1 MGRYLRKCKRIGK
14 VPMMEVSDD
23 VDLDVP
29 TTTTKKRK
37 ISSDGDV
44 KLISPDLLRCRSH
57 TGVGDTPA
65 GNLVSPSGSVNLK
78 ENDDDSNLDHDLAS
92 CCSRNGSTEVT
103 KSNAKSLD
111 LNENNVVASAESK
124 EAKLSSERERTPE
137 KMPSEKEIEDF
148 FAVRQKAIFKRFRE
162 KYNFDFEKEEPLEGR
177 YEWVRIGS

>member
-1 MGRYLRKCKRIGK
+1 
-14 VPMMEVSDD
+14 MEVSDD

-44 KLISPDLLRCRSH
+44 KLISPALLRCRSH

-92 CCSRNGSTEVT
+92 CCSRNGSTE
-103 KSNAKSLD
+103 
-111 LNENNVVASAESK
+111 ENNVVASAESK

-162 KYNFDFEKEEPLEGR
+162 KYNFDFEKEEPSEGR

>member
-1 MGRYLRKCKRIGK
+1 MGRYMRKCKGIGE
-14 VPMMEVSDD
+14 VTIMDVSDD

-29 TTTTKKRK
+29 TMTTKKRK
-37 ISSDGDV
+37 LSSDGDV
-44 KLISPDLLRCRSH
+44 KLISPALLRCRSQS
-57 TGVGDTPA
+57 GVGDAQA
-65 GNLVSPSGSVNLK
+65 GSLVSPASSVNL
-78 ENDDDSNLDHDLAS
+78 NDASNLDQDLAS

-124 EAKLSSERERTPE
+124 EEKLSSERQRTPE

-148 FAVRQKAIFKRFRE
+148 FAVRKKTIFKRFRE

-177 YEWVRIGS
+177 YEWVRIAS